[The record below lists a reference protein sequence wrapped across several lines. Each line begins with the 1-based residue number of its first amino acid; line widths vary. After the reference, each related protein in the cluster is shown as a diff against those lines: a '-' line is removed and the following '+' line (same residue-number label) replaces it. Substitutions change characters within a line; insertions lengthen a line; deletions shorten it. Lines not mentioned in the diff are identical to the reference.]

1 MQVQEARAAAEKA
14 QKLQQNVA
22 NRKRNKQLETS
33 GLVIMKALYGSDTI
47 LNNLYS
53 SNGTSFESTSG
64 VIDVTTPLNF
74 LVNDSGQLKVW
85 FLAFSQ
91 KLFLMYVNHQV

>member
-1 MQVQEARAAAEKA
+1 MD
-14 QKLQQNVA
+14 
-22 NRKRNKQLETS
+22 
-33 GLVIMKALYGSDTI
+33 GLVILKALYGSDTI

-53 SNGTSFESTSG
+53 SNETSFESTSG

-85 FLAFSQ
+85 FLTFSQ
-91 KLFLMYVNHQV
+91 KLF

>member
-1 MQVQEARAAAEKA
+1 VQVQEGRAAAEKA

-22 NRKRNKQLETS
+22 NRKRNRQLETN

-47 LNNLYS
+47 LNNLNS
-53 SNGTSFESTSG
+53 SSDTSFESTSG

-74 LVNDSGQLKVW
+74 LVNDSAQLKV
-85 FLAFSQ
+85 
-91 KLFLMYVNHQV
+91 

>member
-1 MQVQEARAAAEKA
+1 MQVQEGRAAAEKA

-22 NRKRNKQLETS
+22 NRKRNKQLEMD

-47 LNNLYS
+47 LNNLYM
-53 SNGTSFESTSG
+53 SNEASFESTSG

-74 LVNDSGQLKVW
+74 LVNDSSQLKVW
-85 FLAFSQ
+85 FLTFSQ
-91 KLFLMYVNHQV
+91 ELF

>member
-1 MQVQEARAAAEKA
+1 MQVQEGRAAAEKA

-22 NRKRNKQLETS
+22 NRKRNKQLEMD

-53 SNGTSFESTSG
+53 SSETSFESTSG

-74 LVNDSGQLKVW
+74 LVSDSGQLKVW
-85 FLAFSQ
+85 FLTFSQ
-91 KLFLMYVNHQV
+91 KLF